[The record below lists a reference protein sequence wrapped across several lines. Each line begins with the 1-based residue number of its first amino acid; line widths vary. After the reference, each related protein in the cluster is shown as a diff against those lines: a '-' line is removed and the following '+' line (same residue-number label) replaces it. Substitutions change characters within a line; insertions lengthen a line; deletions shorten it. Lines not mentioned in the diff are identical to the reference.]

1 MSTSGL
7 VKAVIMNVDAGDRV
21 ECLFNPK
28 EYTFAKQNTWE
39 KKKVTGAN
47 MPQVTFSGG
56 QPTTLEM
63 ELFFDTYAM
72 ASDGQAK
79 DVRKEYTDKIWKLMM
94 VDEKLKDKKSKKA
107 RPPMVLF
114 QWGNAWSF
122 NAVISSIQQKFT
134 LFLQDGTP
142 VRATLTVAFEQVKD
156 DARLAPQ
163 LPPQNPTSGGL
174 GGERFWTVVDG
185 DTLQWIAYKE
195 YGDATR
201 WRMIADANNV
211 SAVRHLEPG
220 TTLVI
225 PNG

>member
-7 VKAVIMNVDAGDRV
+7 VKAVIMNVDEGDRV

-56 QPTTLEM
+56 QPTTLQM
-63 ELFFDTYAM
+63 ELFFDTYAV

-94 VDEKLKDKKSKKA
+94 VNDKLKDKKNKKG
-107 RPPMVLF
+107 RPPTVRF
-114 QWGNAWSF
+114 QWGSAWSF
-122 NAVISSIQQKFT
+122 DAVISSISQKFT
-134 LFLQDGTP
+134 LFSHDGTP
-142 VRATLTVAFEQVKD
+142 VRATLTIAFEQVKD
-156 DARLAPQ
+156 DAK
-163 LPPQNPTSGGL
+163 LPWQNPTSGGI

-185 DTLQWIAYKE
+185 DTLQWISYKE

-201 WRMIADANNV
+201 WRLIADANNLPG
-211 SAVRHLEPG
+211 VRHLEPG
-220 TTLVI
+220 TTLII
-225 PNG
+225 PNA

>member
-1 MSTSGL
+1 MSASGL

-56 QPTTLEM
+56 QPTTLQM
-63 ELFFDTYAM
+63 ELFFDTYAV

-94 VDEKLKDKKSKKA
+94 VDDKLKDKKNKKG
-107 RPPMVLF
+107 RPPTVRF
-114 QWGNAWSF
+114 QWGSAWSF

-134 LFLQDGTP
+134 LFLPNGTP

-156 DARLAPQ
+156 DAQLA
-163 LPPQNPTSGGL
+163 PQNPTSGGL
-174 GGERFWTVVDG
+174 GGERFWTVIEG
-185 DTLQWIAYKE
+185 DTLAWISYKE

-201 WRMIADANNV
+201 WRLIADANHLPV
-211 SAVRHLEPG
+211 VRALEPG

>member
-7 VKAVIMNVDAGDRV
+7 VKAVIMNVDEGDRV

-56 QPTTLEM
+56 QPTTLQM
-63 ELFFDTYAM
+63 ELFFDTYAV

-94 VDEKLKDKKSKKA
+94 VNDKLKDKKNKKG
-107 RPPMVLF
+107 RPPTVRF
-114 QWGNAWSF
+114 QWGSAWSF
-122 NAVISSIQQKFT
+122 DAVISSISQKFT
-134 LFLQDGTP
+134 LFTHDGTP
-142 VRATLTVAFEQVKD
+142 VRATLTIGFEQVKD
-156 DARLAPQ
+156 DSK
-163 LPPQNPTSGGL
+163 LPWQNPTSGGM
-174 GGERFWTVVDG
+174 GGERFWTVVEG
-185 DTLQWIAYKE
+185 DTLQWISYKE

-201 WRMIADANNV
+201 WRLIADANNLPG
-211 SAVRHLEPG
+211 VRHLDPG
-220 TTLVI
+220 TTLII
-225 PNG
+225 PNA

>member
-7 VKAVIMNVDAGDRV
+7 VKAVIMNVDDGDRI

-39 KKKVTGAN
+39 KKKVTGSN

-56 QPTTLEM
+56 QPTTLQM
-63 ELFFDTYAM
+63 ELFFDTYAV

-94 VDEKLKDKKSKKA
+94 VEDKLKDKKNKKG
-107 RPPMVLF
+107 RPPTVRF
-114 QWGNAWSF
+114 QWGSAWSF
-122 NAVISSIQQKFT
+122 NAVITSIQQKFT
-134 LFLQDGTP
+134 LFMPNGTP

-156 DARLAPQ
+156 DAQLA
-163 LPPQNPTSGGL
+163 PQNPTSGGM
-174 GGERFWTVVDG
+174 GGERFWTVVEG
-185 DTLQWIAYKE
+185 DTLQWISFKE

-201 WRMIADANNV
+201 WRLIADANNLPG
-211 SAVRHLEPG
+211 VRHLQPG
-220 TTLVI
+220 TTLII